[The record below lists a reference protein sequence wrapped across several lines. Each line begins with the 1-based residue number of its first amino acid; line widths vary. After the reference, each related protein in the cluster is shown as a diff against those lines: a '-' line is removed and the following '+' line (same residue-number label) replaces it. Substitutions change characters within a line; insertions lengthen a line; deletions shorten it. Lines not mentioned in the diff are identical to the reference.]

1 MELVV
6 AAAGAAL
13 GGAIA
18 PGVVAFGLTGS
29 AIGWQAGLALGG
41 ALFAP
46 TQKIQGPRLGDLS
59 VSGSSYGQVI
69 PYVEGHPRIGG
80 QIIWAS
86 SKREIATTTRH
97 GKGGGGSKV
106 TTYTYEV
113 DLLIE
118 LTDCQLD
125 GILRI
130 FSNGELVF
138 SQSATATIATLQA
151 SVYTS
156 LWNRLTFY
164 GGGPTQLPDPDYEA
178 AVGTDNAPAYRGR
191 GTVFIK
197 SLQLGQSGQ
206 LPNLTFEVVRSGSSG
221 ISNAFYYENVSGTI
235 NPTGDPSFYVS
246 STYKYGT
253 SAFNANASSG
263 QSIGGTAAV
272 RNTIWEALLGPVT
285 YEAWVYLTAYPSE
298 TKTLF
303 GIGKGLHTAASHP
316 SFAASAHHALAI
328 TPGGFL
334 CPILYS
340 HDYNGVTDSGG
351 GPTAYDLPP
360 SSGGAGTGPWNGD
373 DYWVS
378 DWLNPSLNPNQVPLN
393 TWVHLVLQREG
404 NGNWGTL
411 VNGASHVHS
420 WPVVASASRPNTV
433 TGPQPAHPNYW
444 PQLEIAAQINQNP
457 TVPSSG
463 VYSIFSSQRLSTVS
477 TPFVGSNFTAVAAS
491 IDSFRIS
498 SVDLYDGDIYEL
510 QAPTNDFAATAD
522 TLALFKFDSYPTLA
536 ADDPTVATV
545 VSRLCTE
552 RAGLDASQF
561 SVTALS
567 GITTPVHGMAI
578 SQVSS
583 VRAVLEMLMGCYFF
597 DAVLSDK
604 LYFYPRAGSAAK
616 TLPYEDLGWTA
627 EGSSV
632 DPFPLITGSEIELP
646 AQLALSYSNIDADY
660 QTDTQYSDRIHTAQE
675 NTQVVQVPLGLTA
688 AEAKVIVDARL
699 ADMLVALTTSKI
711 HLDLNHA
718 NLEPT
723 DVVLVTAENGSVF
736 RNRLL
741 KRTDTDGVLQFD
753 IVADD
758 ATVFSQLG
766 LTTGGTDSQTSVVP
780 VPDTVM
786 ELMDIPI
793 LRDADNQPGFYIAVK
808 GDGPAWFGA
817 SIYYSFDDVSYL
829 FDDSTPVAAVFGT
842 CMTALDDWTRGAVF
856 DEWSTVQVNI
866 DTDELESTTRE
877 ALLNSETAN
886 AALIGNELVQF
897 RTAELVSTGIY
908 NLTGFL
914 RGRRGTEWA
923 ATGHTSSDRFV
934 LLNSTSL
941 RFAVM
946 ETGELGRL
954 QYRKAATTGQRLSAV
969 PSETFTP
976 TGVGLKPY
984 SPVYLAANRD
994 AADTILTWIRRT
1006 RLSTRFGGPTVG
1018 SAPLGEESE
1027 RYEVEIY
1034 TASDFVTVA
1043 RTISATVPEVVYTAA
1058 QQTADFGSQQ
1068 TVLHVK
1074 VYQVS
1079 AIVGRG
1085 YALTK
1090 SV

>member
-1 MELVV
+1 MQLVV

-13 GGAIA
+13 GGVIA

-29 AIGWQAGLALGG
+29 AIGWQAGMLLGG

-46 TQKIQGPRLGDLS
+46 TQKVQGPRLGDLS
-59 VSGSSYGQVI
+59 VSGSSYGQVL
-69 PYVEGHPRIGG
+69 PYVEGHPRLGG

-138 SQSATATIATLQA
+138 SQSADATYDTLVA
-151 SVYTS
+151 SIYTS
-156 LWNRLTFY
+156 LWSRLTFY

-178 AVGTDNAPAYRGR
+178 AVGTGNAPAYRGR

-197 SLQLGQSGQ
+197 SLQLGQSGN
-206 LPNLTFEVVRSGSSG
+206 LPNLTFEVVRNGDFSDSTLYFTAEAVTGELTGIPGGDFSALIEETVVKFGSSSLARTTYTDNLIYPTTPIG
-221 ISNAFYYENVSGTI
+221 QARGLRQRVIGSNFTISLWA
-235 NPTGDPSFYVS
+235 YV
-246 STYKYGT
+246 
-253 SAFNANASSG
+253 
-263 QSIGGTAAV
+263 
-272 RNTIWEALLGPVT
+272 
-285 YEAWVYLTAYPSE
+285 TAYPS
-298 TKTLF
+298 
-303 GIGKGLHTAASHP
+303 
-316 SFAASAHHALAI
+316 
-328 TPGGFL
+328 
-334 CPILYS
+334 
-340 HDYNGVTDSGG
+340 
-351 GPTAYDLPP
+351 
-360 SSGGAGTGPWNGD
+360 AGNYIEFVSIGPWHNLRMGSDGLVYPRPYD
-373 DYWVS
+373 DLRATAGFSIFQTTFLDGNVTK
-378 DWLNPSLNPNQVPLN
+378 NPEPVPLN
-393 TWVHLVLQREG
+393 TWVQIVLQKEG
-404 NGNWGTL
+404 QAWSTI
-411 VNGASHVHS
+411 VNGQYHH
-420 WPVVASASRPNTV
+420 
-433 TGPQPAHPNYW
+433 HYW
-444 PQLEIAAQINQNP
+444 SQTAAAYAINPELE
-457 TVPSSG
+457 V
-463 VYSIFSSQRLSTVS
+463 
-477 TPFVGSNFTAVAAS
+477 
-491 IDSFRIS
+491 S
-498 SVDLYDGDIYEL
+498 SVFGTDPVYGDIDPAL
-510 QAPTNDFAATAD
+510 AD
-522 TLALFKFDSYPTLA
+522 VYDDAWEALFPSGRPMALRWGGASNGTVHNGSGTRQATTAYIDNTILYSAAIYPLGADYVLPTTAEAADSRVVSIYNFDNITVLA
-536 ADDPTVATV
+536 SDDPTLQSV
-545 VSRLCTE
+545 VERLCTDV
-552 RAGLDASQF
+552 AGLDASQIDAD
-561 SVTALS
+561 AL
-567 GITTPVHGMAI
+567 GAITTKVHGLVI
-578 SQVSS
+578 SQMST
-583 VRAVLEMLMGCYFF
+583 VRSVLEILMGCYFF

-604 LYFYPRAGSAAK
+604 IYFYPRAGSAVR
-616 TLPYEDLGWTA
+616 TLPYDDLGWTV

-632 DPFPLITGSEIELP
+632 DPFPFVMGNEIELP

-660 QTDTQYSDRIHTAQE
+660 QTDTQYSDRIQTSQE

-688 AEAKVIVDARL
+688 EEAKKIVDARL
-699 ADMLVALTTSKI
+699 ADMLVALLTSKI
-711 HLDLNHA
+711 HLDLAHA
-718 NLEPT
+718 DLEPT
-723 DVVLVTAENGSVF
+723 DVVLVTAADGSVF

-741 KRTDTDGVLQFD
+741 KRTDTEGVLQFD
-753 IVADD
+753 TALDD

-766 LTTGGTDSQTSVVP
+766 LTTGGTDSQTEVVP
-780 VPDTVM
+780 IPDTLM

-808 GDGPAWFGA
+808 GDGPKWFGA

-829 FDDSTPVAAVFGT
+829 FDDSTPTAAIFGT
-842 CMTALDDWTRGAVF
+842 CSTTLGDWTRGAVF
-856 DEWSTVQVNI
+856 DESNTVQVNI
-866 DTDELESTTRE
+866 DTDELESSTRE
-877 ALLNSETAN
+877 ALLNSETVN

-897 RTAELVSTGIY
+897 RTATLVSTGIY

-914 RGRRGTEWA
+914 RGRRGTDWA
-923 ATGHTSSDRFV
+923 TTGHAASERFV
-934 LLNSTSL
+934 LLQSAAL

-984 SPVYLAANRD
+984 SPVYLVANRD
-994 AADTILTWIRRT
+994 AADTVLTWIRRT

-1018 SAPLGEESE
+1018 AAPLGEESE

-1034 TASDFVTVA
+1034 SSSSFLTVV
-1043 RTISATVPEVVYTAA
+1043 RTISTTTAEVVYTAA
-1058 QQTADFGSQQ
+1058 QQTADFGTPQ

-1074 VYQVS
+1074 VYQLS